1 MADLSGKRS
10 ALFAS
15 VCIFPFMCVSLHAQT
30 TSKTSYAS
38 HHKKADYRR
47 SSIKKSRNKKRSVDN
62 QITKQGGIIQSIE
75 VYGNDRVE
83 TPTVLSYMLAQPG
96 DPFNKD
102 LLDRSLKTLYA
113 TGLFKD
119 ISLHRSGST
128 LQIKVIENP
137 IINRV
142 AYEGNSKL
150 KDTDIQKYTSLRARS
165 VYSSSLIASDR
176 QRILAMY
183 GAKGRYSVTVTP
195 QIINLS
201 HNRIDVVFRI
211 DEGPKTLIK
220 KLTFVGNHAFSEAR
234 LSQVT
239 SSKEAAW
246 YRFFSSSDQ
255 YNPERVRYDAE
266 LIRRFYLRNGYVDFK
281 MINATGELSPDHKS
295 FYITY
300 TMEEGPQYR
309 LGKVDARSNVENV
322 TAEKVQRM
330 IPIRKGQIYDGK
342 EIDDL
347 AKDIQETLQSQ
358 GHPFAVVRPEI
369 ARNPEKKIV
378 DLLFDVMEGP
388 RVYVERIDINGNT
401 VTQDKVIRRELPIAE
416 NDPFTDTTEKYIKQ
430 SVEDLGYFKTVKVEK
445 SKGSAPDKRMVSVN
459 VQEKP
464 TGEFSLG
471 GGYSTDSG
479 VLGNIG
485 LRQRNFLGT
494 GVDAGINGT
503 MAYYARQADFSITD
517 PYFLGKNMVAGIDIF
532 YLENNYQ
539 TYQNYAENRY
549 GATFRIG
556 YAFNNVLSQ
565 QWTYSIMERRVHDIW
580 SHSSFYILD
589 QKGYSFLSQIGTTIT
604 YDTRDSRMNPHSGT
618 LVRLGG
624 DFAGVGG
631 DTKYVRGKIDA
642 AQYFPLDDFTGN
654 RDWTL
659 SISGGAGYI
668 SDISGHSHRSVIDNF
683 YLGGNNLRGFY
694 DGGVGPRTHPISHVV
709 EGKSHG
715 EEDFLGGRFMYTAS
729 AQINFPMPASRD
741 LGLMG
746 RYFVDMGALG
756 GMRVKRRYTN
766 KATDGDRYTPIWG
779 NSMTPRVSTGAGIS
793 WKSPFGMLNVDVG
806 IPIVKQRRDRVQL
819 LRFGFGQQF

>member
-15 VCIFPFMCVSLHAQT
+15 VCIFPFVCVPLNAQT
-30 TSKTSYAS
+30 SNKASYAS
-38 HHKKADYRR
+38 QHKKI
-47 SSIKKSRNKKRSVDN
+47 SHSRNLVRKTHKKRVAVD
-62 QITKQGGIIQSIE
+62 QQVTKQGGIIQSIQ
-75 VYGNDRVE
+75 VIGNDRVE
-83 TPTVLSYMLAQPG
+83 VPTVLSYMVAQPG

-119 ISLHRSGST
+119 ISLHRSGNV
-128 LQIKVIENP
+128 LQIKVVENP
-137 IINRV
+137 VINRV
-142 AYEGNSKL
+142 AYEGNTKI
-150 KDTDIQKYTSLRARS
+150 KDADITKYTSLRARS
-165 VYSSSLIASDR
+165 VYSPSLIASDR

-183 GAKGRYSVTVTP
+183 AAKGRYSVTVTP

-220 KLTFVGNHAFSEAR
+220 KLAFVGNHAFSEAR

-239 SSKEAAW
+239 SSKETAW

-281 MINATGELSPDHKS
+281 MINSTGELSPDHKS

-300 TMEEGPQYR
+300 TMQEGPQYR
-309 LGKVDARSNVENV
+309 LGKVEARSNVANV
-322 TAEKVQRM
+322 TAEKIRSMV
-330 IPIRKGQIYDGK
+330 PVRKGQIYDGK

-347 AKDIQETLQSQ
+347 AKDIQETLQSE

-401 VTQDKVIRRELPIAE
+401 VTQDHVIRRELPVAE
-416 NDPFTDTTEKYIKQ
+416 NDPYTDTTEKYIKE
-430 SVEDLGYFKTVKVEK
+430 SAEDLGYFKTVKVEK
-445 SKGSAPDKRMVSVN
+445 AKGSAPDKRVVALN
-459 VQEKP
+459 VEEKP

-479 VLGNIG
+479 VLGNVG

-494 GVDAGINGT
+494 GVDAGISGT
-503 MAYYARQADFSITD
+503 MAYYAKQADISVTN
-517 PYFLGKNMVAGIDIF
+517 PYFLGKNMVAGIDVF
-532 YLENNYQ
+532 YIGNNYQ

-549 GATFRIG
+549 GASFRIG
-556 YAFNNVLSQ
+556 YAFNSVLSQ
-565 QWTYSIMERRVHDIW
+565 QWTYSVMERRVHDIW
-580 SHSSFYILD
+580 RHSSFYILD

-604 YDTRDSRMNPHSGT
+604 YDTRDSRMNPHNGT
-618 LVRLGG
+618 IVRLGG

-631 DTKYVRGKIDA
+631 STKYVRGKIDA
-642 AQYFPLDDFTGN
+642 SHYFPLDDFTGN

-668 SDISGHSHRSVIDNF
+668 TDISGSSHRSVIDNF

-694 DGGVGPRTHPISHVV
+694 DGGVGPRTHPISHKV
-709 EGKSHG
+709 GKYSHG

-729 AQINFPMPASRD
+729 AQVNFPMPASRD

-746 RYFVDMGALG
+746 RYFVDMGALSG
-756 GMRVKRRYTN
+756 LRVKHRYTN
-766 KATDGDRYTPIWG
+766 KETAGDRYTPLFG
-779 NSMTPRVSTGAGIS
+779 NSATPRVSTGAGVS
-793 WKSPFGMLNVDVG
+793 WKSPFGMLNVDIGV
-806 IPIVKQRRDRVQL
+806 PIVKQRRDRVQL